1 MLELIT
7 RIVRTLLSGR
17 GLLLLFS
24 VMFSWL
30 IITLL
35 RSNITEVYENLPATQ
50 SALVIILALVPAASF
65 TIELLYEIFYR
76 RNSELPNLITLLY
89 SFATIILTYSF
100 ISFLGIVSSEIYI
113 IALVL
118 ILPLLSVSFYKVL
131 MVLMEVF
138 YRMRRIVIGT
148 DSL

>member
-24 VMFSWL
+24 VLFSWL